1 MGIATL
7 SITHHKRTPL
17 LKEALEDAERK
28 PKVPVYFYKFLEPKV
43 GTLVSFFPPPSL
55 PSPAPQ
61 QLGTQKRW
69 ALGLAELSE
78 TSEESARRLH

>member
-43 GTLVSFFPPPSL
+43 GTLVSFFPSPLPPLSG
-55 PSPAPQ
+55 PAATWHPEAV
-61 QLGTQKRW
+61 GAW
-69 ALGLAELSE
+69 P
-78 TSEESARRLH
+78 RRAFGDVRGVR